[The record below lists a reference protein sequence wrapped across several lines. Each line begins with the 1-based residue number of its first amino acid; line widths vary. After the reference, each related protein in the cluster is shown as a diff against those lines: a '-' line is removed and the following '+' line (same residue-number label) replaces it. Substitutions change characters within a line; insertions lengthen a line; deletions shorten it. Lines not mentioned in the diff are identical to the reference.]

1 MNMKKNLLLITFFL
15 FSVSL
20 FAQQPDSIVFK
31 NGNYIVGEI
40 KSMDRG
46 IIQIETDYSDSDF
59 KIEWEGISYMS
70 SKSLLLVSTTKGMR
84 LYGTLETVE
93 NNSIQITL
101 LNGETQIVPFND
113 IVNLKSVDQGFLDR
127 LYAAID
133 LGYSLTKARNQR
145 QFTLRSRAGYI
156 AEKWSLDATY
166 NSLTSKQD
174 DVEDIE
180 RTDGLF
186 SFRYV
191 LPREWFV
198 IFQLDFLSN
207 TEQLLDLRT
216 NTKVGLGKYILR
228 TNQYYWGL
236 SGGVS
241 FNNENY
247 QLDEDDRQSQEAWF
261 ATELNL
267 YDIGD
272 FSLLTKATAYPS
284 LSESGRLRF
293 DFNIDLKYDLPL
305 DFYIKSGLTLNYDN
319 QPVTNATKADY
330 VWQTTFG
337 WEW

>member
-1 MNMKKNLLLITFFL
+1 MKKQILLVAFL
-15 FSVSL
+15 LFNFSL

-59 KIEWEGISYMS
+59 KIEWEGIGYMS
-70 SKSLLLVSTTKGMR
+70 TKSLLLVSTTDGRR
-84 LYGTLETVE
+84 LYGTLESVD
-93 NNSIQITL
+93 NNSVSVTSL
-101 LNGETQIVPFND
+101 EGETTVVPFNE
-113 IVNLKSVDQGFLDR
+113 IVYLKSVDQGFLDR

-145 QFTLRSRAGYI
+145 QFTIRSSAGYI
-156 AEKWSLDATY
+156 AERWSIDAQY
-166 NSLTSKQD
+166 NSLMSKQD
-174 DVEDIE
+174 EVEDIK
-180 RTDGLF
+180 RTDGFF

-191 LPREWFV
+191 LPHEWFAIAQV
-198 IFQLDFLSN
+198 DFLSN

-216 NTKVGLGKYILR
+216 NSKLGIGKYIFR
-228 TNQYYWGL
+228 TNQLYWGVQ
-236 SGGVS
+236 GGFS

-247 QLDEDDRQSQEAWF
+247 QIDEDDRKSQEAWF
-261 ATELNL
+261 GTELNL

-272 FSLLTKATAYPS
+272 FSLLTKGTAYPS
-284 LSESGRLRF
+284 LSESGRWRF
-293 DFNIDLKYDLPL
+293 DFNIDLKYEFPL

-319 QPVTNATKADY
+319 QPVMNSPTSDY
-330 VWQTTFG
+330 VWQTTVG

>member
-1 MNMKKNLLLITFFL
+1 MKKNLLLLTFSL
-15 FSVSL
+15 FSISL

-31 NGNYIVGEI
+31 NGNFIVGEI

-59 KIEWEGISYMS
+59 KIEWEGIGYMS
-70 SKSLLLVSTTKGMR
+70 TKSLLLVSTTDGRR
-84 LYGTLETVE
+84 LYGTIESVD
-93 NNSIQITL
+93 NNSVSVTSVE
-101 LNGETQIVPFND
+101 GETTIVPFNE
-113 IVNLKSVDQGFLDR
+113 IVFLKSVDQGFLDR

-145 QFTLRSRAGYI
+145 QFTIRSSAGYI
-156 AEKWSLDATY
+156 AERWSLDATY
-166 NSLTSKQD
+166 NSLSSKQD
-174 DVEDIE
+174 EVEDIK
-180 RTDGLF
+180 RTDGLV

-191 LPREWFV
+191 LPREWFA
-198 IFQLDFLSN
+198 IAQLDFLSN

-216 NTKVGLGKYILR
+216 NTKVGIGKYILR
-228 TNQYYWGL
+228 TNQYYWGFM
-236 SGGVS
+236 GGVS

-247 QLDEDDRQSQEAWF
+247 QIDDDDRQSEEAWF

-272 FSLLTKATAYPS
+272 FSLLTKATVYPS
-284 LSESGRLRF
+284 LSESNRVRF

-319 QPVTNATKADY
+319 QPVMNATKADY